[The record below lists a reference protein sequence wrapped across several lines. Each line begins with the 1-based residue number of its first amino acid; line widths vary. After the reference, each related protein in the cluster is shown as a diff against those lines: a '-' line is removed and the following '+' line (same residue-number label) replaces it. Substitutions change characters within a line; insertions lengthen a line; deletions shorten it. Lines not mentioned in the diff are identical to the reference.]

1 MSAILEVSNVTKRFG
16 GLLAVSEVSFS
27 IAEGEIL
34 GLIGPN
40 GAGKTTLFNIVNGV
54 YKADQGTIRF
64 AGEDIT
70 GHSPDKV
77 VHRGLARTHQIVK
90 PLNDLSLLDNVTV
103 GACFGREYLDL
114 NAARAVAQEVLRQVG
129 LGDRVNLMARSLTI
143 AGKKRLEVARAL
155 AAKPKLLLLDEVLA
169 GLNPTEI
176 TQMIEL
182 VRKIRDS
189 GISVF
194 MIEHLMQAIMSLSDR
209 IVVLN
214 LGRKLAEGRPD
225 EVVHNSDVIDA
236 YLGFPD
242 IVDKLTRSA
251 QA

>member
-1 MSAILEVSNVTKRFG
+1 MNSLLEVRGVSKRFG
-16 GLLAVSEVSFS
+16 GLLAVSDVSFS
-27 IAEGEIL
+27 LAEGEIL

-40 GAGKTTLFNIVNGV
+40 GAGKTTLFNVVNGV
-54 YKADQGTIRF
+54 YKADGGTISF
-64 AGEDIT
+64 LGEDIT
-70 GHSPDKV
+70 GDSPDKV
-77 VHRGLARTHQIVK
+77 VHLGLARTHQIVK
-90 PLNDLSLLDNVTV
+90 PLNDLTLLDNVIV

-114 NAARAVAQEVLRQVG
+114 KAARKVALEVLQQVG
-129 LGDRVNLMARSLTI
+129 LADRANTQARSLTI

-176 TQMIEL
+176 ALMIDL
-182 VRKIRDS
+182 VRKIRD
-189 GISVF
+189 GGVSVF

-225 EVVHNSDVIDA
+225 EVVHNPDVVEA

-242 IVDKLTRSA
+242 IVDKLTRTD
-251 QA
+251 

>member
-1 MSAILEVSNVTKRFG
+1 MNSLLEVRGISKHFG
-16 GLLAVSEVSFS
+16 GLLAVSDVSFS

-40 GAGKTTLFNIVNGV
+40 GAGKTTLFNLVNGV
-54 YKADQGTIRF
+54 YKVDQGSILF
-64 AGEDIT
+64 AGKDIT
-70 GHSPDKV
+70 GSSPDKV
-77 VHRGLARTHQIVK
+77 VHLGLARTHQIVK
-90 PLNDLSLLDNVTV
+90 PLNDLTLLDNVTV

-114 NAARAVAQEVLRQVG
+114 KAARAVALEVLEQVG
-129 LGDRVNLMARSLTI
+129 LGARINVMARSLTI

-169 GLNPTEI
+169 GLNPTEVAL
-176 TQMIEL
+176 MIDL
-182 VRKIRDS
+182 VRKVRDS

-214 LGRKLAEGRPD
+214 LGRKLTEGRPD
-225 EVVHNSDVIDA
+225 EVVHNPDVVEA

-242 IVDKLTRSA
+242 IVDKLSRA
-251 QA
+251 QN

>member
-1 MSAILEVSNVTKRFG
+1 MNPILEVRGVSKRFG
-16 GLLAVSEVSFS
+16 GLLAVSDVSFS
-27 IAEGEIL
+27 LAEGEIL

-40 GAGKTTLFNIVNGV
+40 GAGKTTLFNVVNGV
-54 YKADQGTIRF
+54 YKADGGTISF

-70 GHSPDKV
+70 GSSPDKV
-77 VHRGLARTHQIVK
+77 VHLGLARTHQIVK
-90 PLNDLSLLDNVTV
+90 PLNDLTLLDNVTV

-114 NAARAVAQEVLRQVG
+114 NAARKLALEVLQQVG
-129 LGDRVNLMARSLTI
+129 LGDRADMMARSLTI

-169 GLNPTEI
+169 GLNPTEVAL
-176 TQMIEL
+176 MIDL
-182 VRKIRDS
+182 VRKIRD
-189 GISVF
+189 GGVSVF
-194 MIEHLMQAIMSLSDR
+194 MIEHLMQAIMSLSDH

-225 EVVHNSDVIDA
+225 EVVHNPDVVEA

-242 IVDKLTRSA
+242 IVDKLTRTD
-251 QA
+251 

>member
-1 MSAILEVSNVTKRFG
+1 MSSLLEVRGVSKRFG
-16 GLLAVSEVSFS
+16 GLLAVSDVSFS
-27 IAEGEIL
+27 LEEGQIL

-40 GAGKTTLFNIVNGV
+40 GAGKTTLFNVVNGV
-54 YKADQGTIRF
+54 YKADGGTISF
-64 AGEDIT
+64 LGKDIT
-70 GHSPDKV
+70 GDSPDKV
-77 VHRGLARTHQIVK
+77 VHLGLARTHQIVK
-90 PLNDLSLLDNVTV
+90 PLNDLTLLDNVTV

-114 NAARAVAQEVLRQVG
+114 KAARKVALQVLQLVG
-129 LGDRVNLMARSLTI
+129 LADRADMIARSLTI

-176 TQMIEL
+176 ALMIDL
-182 VRKIRDS
+182 VRKIRD
-189 GISVF
+189 GGVSVF

-225 EVVHNSDVIDA
+225 EVVHNADVVEA

-242 IVDKLTRSA
+242 IVDKLTRTD
-251 QA
+251 

>member
-1 MSAILEVSNVTKRFG
+1 MNSILEVRGVTKRFG
-16 GLLAVSEVSFS
+16 GLVAVSDVSFS

-54 YKADQGTIRF
+54 YKADQGAITF
-64 AGEDIT
+64 SGTDIT

-77 VHRGLARTHQIVK
+77 VHLGVARTHQIVK

-103 GACFGREYLDL
+103 GACFGREHLDL
-114 NAARAVAQEVLRQVG
+114 HDARKVALEVLQQVG
-129 LGDRVNLMARSLTI
+129 LGDRAHTAARSLTI
-143 AGKKRLEVARAL
+143 AAKKRLEVARAL

-182 VRKIRDS
+182 VRKIRD
-189 GISVF
+189 GGVSVF

-225 EVVHNSDVIDA
+225 EVVHNPDVVEA

-242 IVDKLTRSA
+242 IVDKLTRTN
-251 QA
+251 